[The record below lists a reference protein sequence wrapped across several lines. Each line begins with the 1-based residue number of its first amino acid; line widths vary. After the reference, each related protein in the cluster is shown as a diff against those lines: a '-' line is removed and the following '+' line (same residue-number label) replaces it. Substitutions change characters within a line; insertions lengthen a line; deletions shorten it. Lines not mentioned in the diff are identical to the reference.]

1 MLQLNHHSC
10 VVAIF
15 CCFHFHSFSGFFR
28 KKIKLHSSLR
38 ISFVF
43 LVRAERNG
51 GVFTEGFYS
60 WRWWKIGRNNL
71 GIDLIT
77 KTKTSS
83 KQQKYFP
90 CLFYFSVFVVV
101 ETGKRWCL
109 VDGRIRA
116 PCTIWISYTWQ
127 VSRQTKCMT
136 LMRKKHTMAITR
148 RKWKA
153 AKNNNHGY
161 QHNALALFNKLDKI
175 AEQMCSIA
183 A

>member
-1 MLQLNHHSC
+1 MKKKIMLQLNHHSC

-90 CLFYFSVFVVV
+90 CLFLLFSFCCCWDWKEMVSC
-101 ETGKRWCL
+101 WWSH
-109 VDGRIRA
+109 
-116 PCTIWISYTWQ
+116 PCAMYNLNLIYLTS
-127 VSRQTKCMT
+127 
-136 LMRKKHTMAITR
+136 
-148 RKWKA
+148 
-153 AKNNNHGY
+153 
-161 QHNALALFNKLDKI
+161 
-175 AEQMCSIA
+175 
-183 A
+183 